1 MNTSHNYAD
10 FIGMSITSNDD
21 YEPYGYQQ
29 EVETAHDSDYGS
41 MESRIENML
50 LNHSK
55 YHIYCE

>member
-10 FIGMSITSNDD
+10 FIGMSITSNID
-21 YEPYGYQQ
+21 YEPSGNQQ
-29 EVETAHDSDYGS
+29 ELEAPYEGEHSS

-55 YHIYCE
+55 YYVYCE